1 MEAVNNNIEVKI
13 ATVEEREG
21 ILKLVEENA

>member
-1 MEAVNNNIEVKI
+1 MEAINNNIEVKI